1 MNELVIQNVVK
12 LFLSYGLYYMILNIA
27 IPSSYLKLL
36 LFMFLK
42 IVFDYTKCTISY
54 IEVKL
59 RGVKKE
65 EGYLYDL
72 LTSLN
77 NIRNHKDFLILF
89 FIINLFLFYNF
100 IKNKSKK

>member
-12 LFLSYGLYYMILNIA
+12 LFLSYGLYYMIFNIA

-65 EGYLYDL
+65 EGYVNYIV
-72 LTSLN
+72 N
-77 NIRNHKDFLILF
+77 EKFRYERF
-89 FIINLFLFYNF
+89 
-100 IKNKSKK
+100 KSFQWKV